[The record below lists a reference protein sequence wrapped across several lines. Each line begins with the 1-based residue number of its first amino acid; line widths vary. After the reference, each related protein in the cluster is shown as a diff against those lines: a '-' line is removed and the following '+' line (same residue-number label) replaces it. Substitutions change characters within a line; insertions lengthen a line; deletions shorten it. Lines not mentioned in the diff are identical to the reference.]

1 MTTFFTVF
9 KKRFKKRFGL
19 WVLVGF
25 LVVAGACT
33 SDSEEPPAEE
43 ESTTSST
50 VTPATT
56 IDTTS
61 TVGTTSP
68 TTTTTLPEPV
78 EEFPGPEVLAY
89 LEDLRS
95 IAVDIGQMA
104 LDMRA
109 ANNDWDNRSV
119 TDVSYGETE
128 EALVEIRNRAQL
140 LRDLIGSVQP
150 PEGYGLPIE
159 HQTAWAASG
168 EMADAATEALAG
180 LRSPDTGERRRA
192 GLNDFIIAFERFN
205 GAINRI
211 VDIIGVGEFTD
222 LPVITVATTEA
233 TTTTS
238 TTPAAQTTTTTT
250 AAAETPTTSS
260 SSTTTTTTEIEP
272 TDSTLIPGP
281 TTTADPAEVGFTL
294 IDSGADN
301 DGARIWKIVQVD
313 TLTTKAQLSG
323 LAARL
328 SAEYRL
334 LDQYQA
340 LTIYFSHFPEG
351 TSTLGWWVDAPYGD
365 WTRAGE
371 VDKGD
376 YSLHQVVDM
385 TVEKDWSLL
394 PTPQQMNL
402 FRALRNFRET
412 YAAQNN
418 VSLPLADLI
427 PTAATALGYS
437 EAELRGALDAWTA
450 WTA

>member
-1 MTTFFTVF
+1 M
-9 KKRFKKRFGL
+9 
-19 WVLVGF
+19 
-25 LVVAGACT
+25 
-33 SDSEEPPAEE
+33 
-43 ESTTSST
+43 
-50 VTPATT
+50 
-56 IDTTS
+56 
-61 TVGTTSP
+61 
-68 TTTTTLPEPV
+68 
-78 EEFPGPEVLAY
+78 
-89 LEDLRS
+89 
-95 IAVDIGQMA
+95 
-104 LDMRA
+104 
-109 ANNDWDNRSV
+109 
-119 TDVSYGETE
+119 
-128 EALVEIRNRAQL
+128 
-140 LRDLIGSVQP
+140 
-150 PEGYGLPIE
+150 
-159 HQTAWAASG
+159 
-168 EMADAATEALAG
+168 
-180 LRSPDTGERRRA
+180 
-192 GLNDFIIAFERFN
+192 
-205 GAINRI
+205 
-211 VDIIGVGEFTD
+211 
-222 LPVITVATTEA
+222 
-233 TTTTS
+233 
-238 TTPAAQTTTTTT
+238 
-250 AAAETPTTSS
+250 
-260 SSTTTTTTEIEP
+260 
-272 TDSTLIPGP
+272 
-281 TTTADPAEVGFTL
+281 